1 MKFKRID
8 TETVRCLISEEE
20 LSENGLVLDDF
31 FNNKGKTEEF
41 VRRVIAMAEQEVDY
55 RVQGGPVSVQVAV
68 LDNRMLALTLSE
80 KQEQNIMEMIKN
92 LRSAVEVLKE
102 VTNQTAGQP
111 ETEKPAEKAE
121 KSIEDLIREGGR
133 LDRDIYELDHVMRF
147 CAAVICGDVVK
158 SSLYK
163 LAGNDRFYLLL
174 EKEPLT
180 DAEFCKLLGASLDFA
195 EAIYSDGRMKAY
207 LEEHGTL
214 LLKEQAVQQLHSL

>member
-1 MKFKRID
+1 MGKRFFVFTGSDDMKFKRID

-133 LDRDIYELDHVMRF
+133 LDRDIYELEFLSLDHVMRF
-147 CAAVICGDVVK
+147 
-158 SSLYK
+158 S
-163 LAGNDRFYLLL
+163 
-174 EKEPLT
+174 
-180 DAEFCKLLGASLDFA
+180 
-195 EAIYSDGRMKAY
+195 
-207 LEEHGTL
+207 
-214 LLKEQAVQQLHSL
+214 QL

>member
-1 MKFKRID
+1 MGKRFFVFTGSDDMKFKRID

-92 LRSAVEVLKE
+92 
-102 VTNQTAGQP
+102 
-111 ETEKPAEKAE
+111 
-121 KSIEDLIREGGR
+121 
-133 LDRDIYELDHVMRF
+133 
-147 CAAVICGDVVK
+147 VILV
-158 SSLYK
+158 
-163 LAGNDRFYLLL
+163 
-174 EKEPLT
+174 
-180 DAEFCKLLGASLDFA
+180 
-195 EAIYSDGRMKAY
+195 
-207 LEEHGTL
+207 
-214 LLKEQAVQQLHSL
+214 